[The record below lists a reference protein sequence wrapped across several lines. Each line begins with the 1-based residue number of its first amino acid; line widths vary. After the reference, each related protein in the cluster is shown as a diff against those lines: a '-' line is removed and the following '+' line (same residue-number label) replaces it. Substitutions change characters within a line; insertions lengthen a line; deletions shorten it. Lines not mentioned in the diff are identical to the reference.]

1 MKIIQLSD
9 SHIGRET
16 DVTSGIDVRRN
27 FEFLLEKVVKEK
39 PDLLVH
45 TGDICYETPEENIYN
60 WAKKKLITTNLPFSI
75 IAGNHDDSA
84 MMCNIFYQKPNIREY
99 YYTLTFQNNK
109 LIFLD
114 TCNGDMSDEQY
125 YWLEIEI
132 KSTNNIIIFMHH
144 PPIKMGVPFMD
155 NKYAFKSSEKFCKLF
170 DTITRPI
177 TIFCGHYHHE
187 RTVRRHPLEIN
198 ICPSTYYELND
209 FNENFAI
216 SNDHIGYRVINI
228 DNFGNVTS
236 ATKYFKGFTLP
247 LLA

>member
-9 SHIGRET
+9 SHIGRLT
-16 DVTSGIDVRRN
+16 DITSGIDVRRN

-45 TGDICYETPEENIYN
+45 TGDICYEIPEEEIYD

-84 MMCNIFYQKPNIREY
+84 LMCNVFYQKPDIQEY
-99 YYTLTFQNNK
+99 YYTLNFQNTK

-114 TCNGDMSDEQY
+114 TCRGDMSEEQY
-125 YWLEIEI
+125 KWLEKELVTE
-132 KSTNNIIIFMHH
+132 KNIVIFMHH

-155 NKYAFKSSEKFCKLF
+155 NKYAFRSSEKFCKLF
-170 DTITRPI
+170 ESIYHNVF
-177 TIFCGHYHHE
+177 IFCGHYHHE
-187 RTVRRHPLEIN
+187 RTVKRFPLEIN

-209 FNENFAI
+209 FKENFAV

-228 DNFGNVTS
+228 DDNGKISSF
-236 ATKYFKGFTLP
+236 TKYFKGFTLP
-247 LLA
+247 LIA